1 MHDTPD
7 HIIQMQREILHSK
20 TPAERFAIGLDAMN
34 FARLV
39 VESSIKENHAEIS
52 DADLKIE
59 VFRRCYHGFFSAG
72 EFEKIVEA
80 MSAYLKSKDNH

>member
-1 MHDTPD
+1 MQDTSEQMK
-7 HIIQMQREILHSK
+7 QMQRDILHSK
-20 TPAERFAIGLDAMN
+20 TPAERFDIGLDAIN

-52 DADLKIE
+52 DTELKIA
-59 VFRRCYHGFFSAG
+59 VFKRCYRGFFSAG

-80 MSAYLKSKDNH
+80 MTAYLKSKENN